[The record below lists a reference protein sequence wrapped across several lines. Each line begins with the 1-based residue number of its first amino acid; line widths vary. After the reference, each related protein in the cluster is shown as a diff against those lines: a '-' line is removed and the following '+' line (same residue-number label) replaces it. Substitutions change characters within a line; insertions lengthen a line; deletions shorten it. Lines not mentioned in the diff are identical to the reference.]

1 MGRKRLELFE
11 NDLEVFDIN
20 KLGMGVSKTNEGVIC
35 FIKNAVPG
43 DIVDVKIFKKRKGYF
58 EAEPIRWLKKS
69 AFRTQPICQH
79 FGICGGCKL
88 QHISYEGQLKFKENS
103 VLNDLNHIGKTKIED
118 VLPIVGSKNQYYYRN
133 KLEFSFSNNRWLTS
147 EEILKDK
154 LIDRNG
160 LGFHKP
166 GMWDKI
172 VDIEKC
178 HLQANPSNEIRNTIK
193 DFAQKNK
200 LDFFNP
206 RKQSGLLRSLMIRN
220 TIKGE
225 LMVLVQFYK
234 EDKEMREALL
244 SYIFS
249 KFPKINSLL
258 YCINSKAN
266 DSIYDQKI
274 NVFKGE
280 KFITEYIGKLK
291 FKITAKSF
299 FQTNPEQAKVLYSI
313 VKDFASI
320 KSHEIVY
327 DLYTGTG
334 TIALILANL
343 CSKIIGIES
352 VPEAIEAAKDNA
364 KHNKVEN
371 IFFETGDIKNLFND
385 DFIKKYGKADV
396 LITDPPRSGMHSNV
410 IKQILKLE
418 PNRIVYVSCNSS
430 TQARDIIHLKEKYFV
445 IKSQAID
452 MFPQTPHVENVVL
465 LYHKNLNEKY

>member
-1 MGRKRLELFE
+1 MLTNRL
-11 NDLEVFDIN
+11 
-20 KLGMGVSKTNEGVIC
+20 
-35 FIKNAVPG
+35 
-43 DIVDVKIFKKRKGYF
+43 
-58 EAEPIRWLKKS
+58 
-69 AFRTQPICQH
+69 
-79 FGICGGCKL
+79 
-88 QHISYEGQLKFKENS
+88 
-103 VLNDLNHIGKTKIED
+103 
-118 VLPIVGSKNQYYYRN
+118 GSKNQYYYRN

-430 TQARDIIHLKEKYFV
+430 TQARDITYLKDKYFV

-465 LYHKNLNEKY
+465 LHHKNLNEKY

>member
-58 EAEPIRWLKKS
+58 ESEPIKWLKKS
-69 AFRTQPICQH
+69 AFRTQPLCEH

-103 VLNDLNHIGKTKIED
+103 VLNDLNHIGKTKINEI
-118 VLPIVGSKNQYYYRN
+118 LPIVGAKYHYYYRN

-193 DFAQKNK
+193 DFALKNK

-225 LMVLVQFYK
+225 LMVLIQFYNDNK
-234 EDKEMREALL
+234 EKRESLL
-244 SYIFS
+244 NFIFS

-258 YCINSKAN
+258 YCVNTKAN
-266 DSIYDQKI
+266 DSIYDQKV

-280 KFITEYIGKLK
+280 RFITECIGELK

-430 TQARDIIHLKEKYFV
+430 TQARDITYLKDKYFV

-465 LYHKNLNEKY
+465 LHHKNLNEKY

>member
-58 EAEPIRWLKKS
+58 EAEPITWLKKS

-430 TQARDIIHLKEKYFV
+430 TQSRDIIHLKEKYFV

>member
-1 MGRKRLELFE
+1 MGRKSLELFE
-11 NDLEVFDIN
+11 NELEVFDIN
-20 KLGMGVSKTNEGVIC
+20 ELGMGVSKTNEGIIC
-35 FIKNAVPG
+35 FIKNVVPG
-43 DIVDVKIFKKRKGYF
+43 DIVNVKIFKKRKGYY
-58 EAEPIRWLKKS
+58 EAEPIKWLKKS
-69 AFRTQPICQH
+69 AFRTQPLCKH

-88 QHISYEGQLKFKENS
+88 QHISYEGQLKFKEIS
-103 VLNDLNHIGKTKIED
+103 VLNDMNHIGKTKIKKI
-118 VLPIVGSKNQYYYRN
+118 LPIIGSENQYYYRN

-147 EEILKDK
+147 EEIKKDE

-178 HLQANPSNEIRNTIK
+178 YLQATPSNEIRNSIK

-206 RKQSGLLRSLMIRN
+206 KNHSGLLRSLMIRN
-220 TIKGE
+220 TIKRE
-225 LMVLVQFYK
+225 LMVLIQFYNDNK
-234 EDKEMREALL
+234 EKRESLL
-244 SYIFS
+244 NFIIS

-258 YCINSKAN
+258 YCINTKAN
-266 DSIYDQKI
+266 DSIYDQKVNI
-274 NVFKGE
+274 FKG
-280 KFITEYIGKLK
+280 KRFITEYIDELE

-313 VKDFASI
+313 VKDFASL
-320 KSHEIVY
+320 KSHENVY

-334 TIALILANL
+334 TIALVLANL
-343 CSKIIGIES
+343 CFKIVGIDS
-352 VPEAIEAAKDNA
+352 VSEAIEAAKDNA
-364 KHNKVEN
+364 KNNGIEN
-371 IFFETGDIKNLFND
+371 IFFETGDIKDLFND

-396 LITDPPRSGMHSNV
+396 LITDPPRNGMHLNV

-418 PNRIVYVSCNSS
+418 PNRIVYVSCKSS
-430 TQARDIIHLKEKYFV
+430 TQARDIMRLKDKYLV

-452 MFPQTPHVENVVL
+452 MFPQTNHIENVVL
-465 LYHKNLNEKY
+465 LHHKDLDEKY

>member
-1 MGRKRLELFE
+1 
-11 NDLEVFDIN
+11 
-20 KLGMGVSKTNEGVIC
+20 
-35 FIKNAVPG
+35 
-43 DIVDVKIFKKRKGYF
+43 
-58 EAEPIRWLKKS
+58 
-69 AFRTQPICQH
+69 
-79 FGICGGCKL
+79 
-88 QHISYEGQLKFKENS
+88 
-103 VLNDLNHIGKTKIED
+103 
-118 VLPIVGSKNQYYYRN
+118 
-133 KLEFSFSNNRWLTS
+133 
-147 EEILKDK
+147 
-154 LIDRNG
+154 
-160 LGFHKP
+160 
-166 GMWDKI
+166 
-172 VDIEKC
+172 
-178 HLQANPSNEIRNTIK
+178 
-193 DFAQKNK
+193 
-200 LDFFNP
+200 
-206 RKQSGLLRSLMIRN
+206 MIRN

-234 EDKEMREALL
+234 EDKEMREVLL
-244 SYIFS
+244 NYIFS

-274 NVFKGE
+274 IVFKGE

-430 TQARDIIHLKEKYFV
+430 TQARDITYLKDKYFV

-465 LYHKNLNEKY
+465 LHHKNLNEKY

>member
-1 MGRKRLELFE
+1 MGKKRLELFE

-58 EAEPIRWLKKS
+58 EAEPIKWLKKS

-258 YCINSKAN
+258 YCINPKAN

>member
-1 MGRKRLELFE
+1 MGKKRLELFE

-58 EAEPIRWLKKS
+58 EAEPIKWLKKS

-244 SYIFS
+244 NYIFS

-258 YCINSKAN
+258 YCVNSKAN

-280 KFITEYIGKLK
+280 KFITEYIGKFK

-396 LITDPPRSGMHSNV
+396 LITR
-410 IKQILKLE
+410 
-418 PNRIVYVSCNSS
+418 
-430 TQARDIIHLKEKYFV
+430 EK
-445 IKSQAID
+445 
-452 MFPQTPHVENVVL
+452 H
-465 LYHKNLNEKY
+465 

>member
-1 MGRKRLELFE
+1 MGKKRLELFE

-58 EAEPIRWLKKS
+58 EAEPIKWLKKS

-430 TQARDIIHLKEKYFV
+430 TQARDITYLKDKYFV

-465 LYHKNLNEKY
+465 LHHKNLNEKY

>member
-11 NDLEVFDIN
+11 NELEVFDIN
-20 KLGMGVSKTNEGVIC
+20 KLGMGVSKTSEGVIC

-43 DIVDVKIFKKRKGYF
+43 DIVNVKIFKKRKGYF
-58 EAEPIRWLKKS
+58 EAEPIKWLKKS
-69 AFRTQPICQH
+69 AFRTQPLCEH

-88 QHISYEGQLKFKENS
+88 QHISYKGQLKFKENG
-103 VLNDLNHIGKTKIED
+103 VLNDLNHIGKTKIKEI
-118 VLPIVGSKNQYYYRN
+118 LPIVGTKHQYYYRN

-172 VDIEKC
+172 VDIKKC
-178 HLQANPSNEIRNTIK
+178 HLQETPSNEIRNTIK
-193 DFAQKNK
+193 DFALKNK
-200 LDFFNP
+200 FDFFNP

-220 TIKGE
+220 TIKKE
-225 LMVLVQFYK
+225 LMVLIQFYK
-234 EDKEMREALL
+234 EDKEKREALL

-249 KFPKINSLL
+249 KFPKISSLL

-274 NVFKGE
+274 IVFKGE

-291 FKITAKSF
+291 FQITAKSF
-299 FQTNPEQAKVLYSI
+299 FQTNPEQAKILYSI
-313 VKDFASI
+313 VKDFASL
-320 KSHEIVY
+320 KPHEIVY
-327 DLYTGTG
+327 DFYTGTG

-343 CSKIIGIES
+343 CSKIVGIES

-364 KHNKVEN
+364 KRNRIEN
-371 IFFETGDIKNLFND
+371 VFFETGDIKNLFDD

-396 LITDPPRSGMHSNV
+396 LITDPPRSGMHPNV

-430 TQARDIIHLKEKYFV
+430 TQARDIRYLKDEYFV

-465 LYHKNLNEKY
+465 LHHKNLNEKY